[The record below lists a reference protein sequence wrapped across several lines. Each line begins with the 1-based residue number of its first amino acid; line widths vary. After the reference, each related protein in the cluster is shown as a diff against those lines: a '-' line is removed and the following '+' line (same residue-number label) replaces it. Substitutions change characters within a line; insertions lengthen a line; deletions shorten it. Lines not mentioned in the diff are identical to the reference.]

1 MDSQWCGSVG
11 VGLLWPPGMNLLRQS
26 PQTHCTLFRVQDESI
41 FESSPQPA
49 FGEWA
54 LPIIKHK
61 AKFIISVKLKAKVL
75 MNIKARVEILH
86 C

>member
-1 MDSQWCGSVG
+1 
-11 VGLLWPPGMNLLRQS
+11 
-26 PQTHCTLFRVQDESI
+26 LFRVQDESI

-54 LPIIKHK
+54 LPIVKHK
-61 AKFIISVKLKAKVL
+61 ARFIISVKLKAKVL
-75 MNIKARVEILH
+75 MNIEAQVEILH